1 LAVPRIFGDPRYAG
15 HLLARSRMYAERARE
30 AQEILGCIPGVKVN
44 PAQGSFYM
52 TVLFESGALDHDNQ
66 LPIADADLREVV
78 ARQCKGAAPDA
89 RFVYQLLASTGICVV
104 PLTGFYTPHPGFRFT
119 LLESDDA
126 KRAWIFRTLAEALAT
141 YLESDKGSA

>member
-1 LAVPRIFGDPRYAG
+1 MRDLSELTVDE
-15 HLLARSRMYAERARE
+15 ARSLRGLLFDLDDTFLSHGLLTRE
-30 AQEILGCIPGVKVN
+30 A
-44 PAQGSFYM
+44 Y
-52 TVLFESGALDHDNQ
+52 GALWK
-66 LPIADADLREVV
+66 LADAKLRLVAVTGRPSGWGEVV

-126 KRAWIFRTLAEALAT
+126 KRAWIFGTLAEALAT
-141 YLESDKGSA
+141 YLSNDKGSA